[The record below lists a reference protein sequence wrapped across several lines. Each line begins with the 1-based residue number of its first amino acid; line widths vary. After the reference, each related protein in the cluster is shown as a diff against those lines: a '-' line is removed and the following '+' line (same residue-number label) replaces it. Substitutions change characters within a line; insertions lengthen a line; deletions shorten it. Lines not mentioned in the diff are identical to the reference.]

1 MVWTMLHEFKLPDIG
16 EGLTEAEIVSW
27 FVDEGEAIAVADLVV
42 EVETA
47 KTTVEIPSPHAGV
60 LSKRFGEEGDTVEV
74 GAVLF
79 VVETADAPTSESDS
93 MPEPA
98 TPAPDPEPSTAASV
112 APELRAGERSTG
124 VRAVPAVRKLAKDL
138 GVELATVVG
147 TGPNGAITR
156 DDVTTAA
163 SGPESDTMVPLSS
176 VRRAIAANM
185 TESWTTIPHVTVQA
199 EVRAEALLAALGNGT
214 PIEASVATAVLP
226 LLVEFPAFN
235 SRYEDDGILHRSI
248 HNLGFAVD
256 TDAGLLVA
264 VVKDA
269 DTLDQ
274 ADLATEINRVQGAA
288 RSGNLTPRRGDRANL
303 HHLEHRGSRRRPR
316 DAHHPYGDLGYRID
330 RSGDRAAH
338 RGSRNDRG
346 RHDRAHR
353 SVVRPP
359 DHRRRPRPTI
369 PIRPRHRPRNAPL
382 CELARGV
389 SGANTFSPRA
399 PKPRGS

>member
-93 MPEPA
+93 MLEPA

-288 RSGNLTPRRGDRANL
+288 RSGNLTPDEATGQTFTISNIGALGGGHGTPIIPMGTSAIVSIGRAT
-303 HHLEHRGSRRRPR
+303 EQPIVEAGTIEVAMIAPI
-316 DAHHPYGDLGYRID
+316 DLSY
-330 RSGDRAAH
+330 
-338 RGSRNDRG
+338 
-346 RHDRAHR
+346 
-353 SVVRPP
+353 
-359 DHRRRPRPTI
+359 DHRIIDGGLGQRFLSALVTDLETRLS
-369 PIRPRHRPRNAPL
+369 A
-382 CELARGV
+382 
-389 SGANTFSPRA
+389 S
-399 PKPRGS
+399 